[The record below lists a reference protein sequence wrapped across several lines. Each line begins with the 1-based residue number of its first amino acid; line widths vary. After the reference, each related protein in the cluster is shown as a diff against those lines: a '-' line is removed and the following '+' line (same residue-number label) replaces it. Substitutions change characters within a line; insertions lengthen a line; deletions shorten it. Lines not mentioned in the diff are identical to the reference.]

1 MLSVVLA
8 TCNGEKYLA
17 AQLKS
22 LEEQT
27 LLPEE
32 LVVFDD
38 CSVDGTVSVLHE
50 FAKNA
55 PFAAE
60 IHENLSPLGAAQ
72 NFAAAL
78 AAAKGDYIAF
88 CDQDDVWQKD
98 KLRLAMEVM
107 QKTETAAKGE
117 PVAVHTDLT
126 VVDENLQTVQ
136 HSLHKSQLLPQNANL
151 TNILAQNPAVGC
163 TMLINKPLKK
173 LMLPMPKEAVMHDFW
188 AAVLAAAAGKLVYV
202 DTPMVLYRQ
211 HGKNCIGAARYFS
224 FSSALRLFYAEKN
237 FVVIGA
243 HALQTAALVKRLR
256 ENKLV
261 VDCAEECLSALTKS
275 DILKLMKLGYGKRG
289 KLRNFFYYACL
300 YLRREEIAEE
310 LNDFMNG

>member
-22 LEEQT
+22 LEEQI

-38 CSVDGTVSVLHE
+38 CSVDGTVSVLRE

-72 NFAAAL
+72 NF

-188 AAVLAAAAGKLVYV
+188 AAVLAEILGNHILIK
-202 DTPMVLYRQ
+202 T
-211 HGKNCIGAARYFS
+211 S
-224 FSSALRLFYAEKN
+224 FRP
-237 FVVIGA
+237 
-243 HALQTAALVKRLR
+243 
-256 ENKLV
+256 
-261 VDCAEECLSALTKS
+261 
-275 DILKLMKLGYGKRG
+275 
-289 KLRNFFYYACL
+289 
-300 YLRREEIAEE
+300 
-310 LNDFMNG
+310 